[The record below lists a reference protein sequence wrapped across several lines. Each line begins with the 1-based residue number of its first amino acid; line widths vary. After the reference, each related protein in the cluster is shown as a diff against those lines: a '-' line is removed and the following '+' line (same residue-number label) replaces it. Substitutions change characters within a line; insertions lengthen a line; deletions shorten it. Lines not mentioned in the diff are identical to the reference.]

1 MNRPDAVTRAS
12 RIQQEAA
19 GPDRSAAVRA
29 SAGSGKTRVLVDRF
43 VRLCVEGEHNDVHP
57 RAILAITFTRKAAT
71 EIRERLLE
79 RARRL
84 ALAADDERRARL
96 GELFAGRAPL
106 PAEEDRAARLYERL
120 LEDPSGLQVG
130 TIHSFCQRI
139 LARFAT
145 EAGLDPHAGL
155 IEDRDDLLDEALD
168 RLMAETAADP
178 QPAALAAELGNGPAS
193 VRPKVRRVF
202 AEQMRVDR
210 WLRRVAA
217 AADTTAVPRVPLVPI
232 LLAELRAVLFGRTD
246 LGDEVTT
253 DDLAPDLALALAAF
267 TGEGLD
273 GVAAQ
278 LEAAERKRLAKDLQ
292 KLRDK
297 AGQAGDA
304 AAVRAVLLTQADK
317 VRSFT
322 LIRDAELKERFNALV
337 LAAAAPVLAVLRNLD
352 LVKLYRDNRALLTL
366 GLRALDI
373 LDELKQ
379 RDRVIDFGDL
389 EDMACRL
396 MGDQARALSL
406 LFRLEDSLRHVLV
419 DEFQDTNFNQLDI
432 LEPFVAE
439 FLSGG
444 SGEAAVPPTVFLVG
458 DLKQSIYGF
467 RGAEPGI
474 FAAMIERL
482 ERYGQ
487 GSHTLPTNFRSLP
500 AVVDGVG
507 LLFRREPLVSRL
519 PAGEA
524 AHVHQQAAR
533 DDDAGEVT
541 LIAPYEDD
549 QDGGHS
555 GQQRAALAAARIVRG
570 LIDTGTTTR
579 GDDGR
584 PRPLVW
590 SDVMVLYRSRT
601 GVSLYEEAFRRA
613 GIPIEPAGRG
623 MLAASREVQDLL
635 ALLRW
640 LVWPEDEIALAVVLR
655 SPIARLGEGA
665 FQRLLAAR
673 GLFREGP
680 SGRWRTP
687 ANLWATLRTMA
698 ADDDELG
705 PVAARLQDW
714 RADTGFVSCH
724 ELLRRICREGHLPER
739 YAAARGPQARF
750 NLERLYDLA
759 LSPEIAGAPTVRR
772 FIELVDKA
780 GRRGGHEEGTPGSG
794 GDGGR
799 VRFMTIHGAKG
810 LEAPVVLLVDAD
822 RALNDKTSEVRLDPA
837 SRSPGLVFGATKS
850 YRLGLEG
857 AEGVLEPDP
866 LQRAGE
872 AAAAVAAIEETNL
885 LYVAMTRARDR
896 LYVLGGKGREKEDGE
911 ARSAL
916 RRLRRAAAA
925 GEPPVRLDDPDGLER
940 PPRPVEVSADP
951 AATDR
956 PVAIAWTPPALGGR
970 PAVVAPSAAAQL
982 DDPVDGGAALH
993 ARAADH
999 GLKVHLWLQLAAERG
1014 SLPPG
1019 AGPARDEAAAVVA
1032 DGRLAWILDPGT
1044 VGARGLSEAAVILAR
1059 RDEHGHEERVTGI
1072 IDRLIVRPDRI
1083 DVIDYKTNRWGGDPE
1098 RRAWLVEHYRPQLA
1112 AYAEAA
1118 AALFP
1123 GRTVRSWL
1131 LLTDPAGRGPAE
1143 SGLVEVT
1150 AP

>member
-1 MNRPDAVTRAS
+1 MSNSDPRAES
-12 RIQQEAA
+12 TRIQRQAA
-19 GPDRSAAVRA
+19 QPDRSAAVRA

-57 RAILAITFTRKAAT
+57 RSILAITFTRKAAT
-71 EIRERLLE
+71 EIRARLLD
-79 RARRL
+79 RAREL
-84 ALAADDERRARL
+84 ALAGDNERRAAL
-96 GELFAGRAPL
+96 AELFAGRPHPAPL
-106 PAEEDRAARLYERL
+106 PAEEDRAARLYEKL

-155 IEDRDDLLDEALD
+155 IEDREDLLDEALD
-168 RLMAETAADP
+168 RLLAETAADP
-178 QPAALAAELGNGPAS
+178 QLAALAAELGGGPTS
-193 VRPKVRRVF
+193 VRPRLRRVF
-202 AEQMRVDR
+202 AEQMRIDR
-210 WLRRVAA
+210 WLRRAA
-217 AADTTAVPRVPLVPI
+217 AATGVAANPRVPLVPT
-232 LLAELRAVLFGRTD
+232 LLAELRPALFGRDD

-253 DDLAPDLALALAAF
+253 DDLLPDLMLAMATFAGPGLDQLAA
-267 TGEGLD
+267 ELD
-273 GVAAQ
+273 G
-278 LEAAERKRLAKDLQ
+278 AERGRLAKDLA

-297 AGQAGDA
+297 AQAAGDA
-304 AAVRAVLLTQADK
+304 SEARLVLLTQADK

-322 LIRDAELKERFNALV
+322 LIRDAELKARFNDLV
-337 LAAAAPVLAVLRNLD
+337 TLAAAPVLAELRRLD
-352 LVKLYRDNRALLTL
+352 LVTLYRANRALLAL
-366 GLRALDI
+366 GLRALDV

-406 LFRLEDSLRHVLV
+406 LFRLEDSLRHLLV

-444 SGEAAVPPTVFLVG
+444 SGEGSGPPTVFFVG

-474 FAAMIERL
+474 FALMIDRL

-507 LLFRREPLVSRL
+507 LLFQREPLVSRL
-519 PAGEA
+519 PSGEA
-524 AHVHQQAAR
+524 DHVHQQTAR
-533 DDDAGEVT
+533 DDATGEVT
-541 LIAPYEDD
+541 LLAPYEDD
-549 QDGGHS
+549 EDAGHS
-555 GQQRAALAAARIVRG
+555 GQQRAALAAARIVRR
-570 LIDTGTTTR
+570 LIDGGTMTL
-579 GDDGR
+579 GEDMQ
-584 PRPLVW
+584 PRPLLW
-590 SDVMVLYRSRT
+590 ADVMVLYRSRT
-601 GVSLYEEAFRRA
+601 GVSLYEDAFRRA

-623 MLAASREVQDLL
+623 MLAASREVQDVL

-640 LVWPEDEIALAVVLR
+640 LVWPEDEIALAMVLR
-655 SPIARLGEGA
+655 SPIVRLGEAA
-665 FQRLLAAR
+665 FQGLLAAR
-673 GLFREGP
+673 GLFREGAH
-680 SGRWRTP
+680 GYWRTP
-687 ANLWATLRTMA
+687 GNLWAALRTAA
-698 ADDDELG
+698 ADDPEL
-705 PVAARLQDW
+705 AAIAERLTAW
-714 RADTGFVSCH
+714 RADTGFVSSH
-724 ELLRRICREGHLPER
+724 ELLRRIYREGHLPER

-772 FIELVDKA
+772 FVELVDKA

-799 VRFMTIHGAKG
+799 VRFMTVHGAKG

-837 SRSPGLVFGATKS
+837 AAAPALVFGATRKF
-850 YRLGLEG
+850 RLGMEG
-857 AEGVLEPDP
+857 AEDTLPADP
-866 LQRAGE
+866 LQQAGE
-872 AAAAVAAIEETNL
+872 AAAEAAAIEETNL

-916 RRLRRAAAA
+916 RRLREAAAA
-925 GEPPVRLDDPDGLER
+925 APGAPVGLDDPSWLER
-940 PPRPVEVSADP
+940 PPQPATADRADP
-951 AATDR
+951 EAGSP
-956 PVAIAWTPPALGGR
+956 PVIAWQPPILAGR
-970 PAVVAPSAAAQL
+970 AAAVAPSAAAQEQ
-982 DDPVDGGAALH
+982 DAGGATTVH
-993 ARAADH
+993 AGAAAH
-999 GLKVHLWLQLAAERG
+999 GLKVHLLLQLAAERG
-1014 SLPPG
+1014 ALPPG
-1019 AGPARDEAAAVVA
+1019 AGPAHDEAAAVAA
-1032 DGRLAWILDPGT
+1032 DQRLAWIMRPDT
-1044 VGARGLSEAAVILAR
+1044 VGARGLSEVQVILGR
-1059 RDEHGHEERVTGI
+1059 PRDQEPVTGV
-1072 IDRLIVRPDRI
+1072 IDRLIVRPDRV
-1083 DVIDYKTNRWGGDPE
+1083 DVIDYKTNRWGGDAE
-1098 RRAWLVEHYRPQLA
+1098 RRAWLVDHYRPQLA

-1118 AALFP
+1118 AVLFP
-1123 GRTVRSWL
+1123 GRTVRCWL
-1131 LLTDPAGRGPAE
+1131 LLTDPAGRSATE
-1143 SGLVEVT
+1143 AGLVEVT